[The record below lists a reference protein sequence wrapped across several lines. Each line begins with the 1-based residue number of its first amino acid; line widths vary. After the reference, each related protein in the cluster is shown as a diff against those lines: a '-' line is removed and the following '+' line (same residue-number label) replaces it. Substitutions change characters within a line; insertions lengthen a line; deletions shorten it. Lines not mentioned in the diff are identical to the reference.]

1 MARSPQPA
9 ALAALD
15 SVSITQFK
23 QNAREVINRLAS
35 KQPVAI
41 RRHKAADAVLISPDD
56 YLEFVALRR
65 ERLDS
70 LAARYDALVT
80 RMQGRASAA
89 GVDALFGASSEDLG
103 RAAVAALKG
112 D

>member
-1 MARSPQPA
+1 MTRAAQPA

-23 QNAREVINRLAS
+23 QNARDVINRVAPR
-35 KQPVAI
+35 QPVAI
-41 RRHKAADAVLISPDD
+41 RRHKAADAILISPDD

-65 ERLDS
+65 ERLDA
-70 LAARYDALVT
+70 LTGRYDQLVA
-80 RMQGRASAA
+80 RMQGSASAA
-89 GVDALFGASSEDLG
+89 GVDSLFGASSEDLG
-103 RAAVAALKG
+103 RAAVAAVTG